1 VSVVA
6 IDWSGRATGERRHL
20 WTAEAHD
27 GELVRLVAGRTRAQV
42 IDELVA
48 RADEAPG
55 VVVGFDFSFS
65 LPEWFLRDRGHAD
78 ARALWGA
85 AATDGESW
93 LRDCEPPFWG
103 RPGRP
108 RPGLPAHFR
117 RTEADIAAVGGIRP
131 KSSFQIGGAGSVG
144 TGSVRGFPALAR
156 LQDAGFAIWPFD
168 APARPPVAVE
178 IWPRALTGPV
188 VKSSATARAAY
199 LDDHLPDLPSAL
211 RYAAGD
217 REDAFD
223 AAVSAVVMSRHE
235 PALRALPALDA
246 AARYEG
252 WVWDPERADVSDGEE
267 RGHGRTADHDPLR
280 PSAPR
285 RRDTEASMAGVRTS
299 VSEPPVGELPVVV

>member
-6 IDWSGRATGERRHL
+6 VDWSGRATGERRHL

-27 GELVRLVAGRTRAQV
+27 GELVRLVGGRTRAEV

-48 RADEAPG
+48 RADDAPG

-65 LPEWFLRDRGHAD
+65 LPAWYLRDRGHAT
-78 ARALWGA
+78 ARALWDA
-85 AATDGESW
+85 AATDGEAW
-93 LRDCEPPFWG
+93 LRDCDPPFWG

-108 RPGLPAHFR
+108 RPDLPAHFR
-117 RTEADIAAVGGIRP
+117 HTEADVAAVGGIRP

-156 LQDAGFAIWPFD
+156 LQDAGFTIWPFD

-178 IWPRALTGPV
+178 IWPRAFTGPV
-188 VKSSATARAAY
+188 VKSRATARAAY
-199 LDDHLPDLPSAL
+199 LDHHLPDLRSAL
-211 RYAAGD
+211 RDAAVE

-235 PALRALPALDA
+235 PALRALPVLADA
-246 AARYEG
+246 ARHEG
-252 WVWDPERADVSDGEE
+252 WVWGPERAGVTGSE
-267 RGHGRTADHDPLR
+267 GR
-280 PSAPR
+280 
-285 RRDTEASMAGVRTS
+285 
-299 VSEPPVGELPVVV
+299 

>member
-6 IDWSGRATGERRHL
+6 VDWSGRATGERRHL

-48 RADEAPG
+48 CAQDARG

-65 LPEWFLRDRGHAD
+65 LPEWFLRDCGHAD
-78 ARALWGA
+78 ARALWD
-85 AATDGESW
+85 AATADGEAW

-108 RPGLPAHFR
+108 RPDLPAHFR

-156 LQDAGFAIWPFD
+156 LQEAGFAIWPFD
-168 APARPPVAVE
+168 APARAPVAVE
-178 IWPRALTGPV
+178 IWPRAFTGPV

-199 LDDHLPDLPSAL
+199 LDHHLPDLRSAL
-211 RYAAGD
+211 RDAAVD
-217 REDAFD
+217 SEDAFD

-235 PALRALPALDA
+235 PALRALPALDDTS
-246 AARYEG
+246 RYEG
-252 WVWDPERADVSDGEE
+252 RVWTPERAGASG
-267 RGHGRTADHDPLR
+267 
-280 PSAPR
+280 SA
-285 RRDTEASMAGVRTS
+285 SG
-299 VSEPPVGELPVVV
+299 G